1 MGIEGEESEI
11 KEITSKKKAGTSAK
25 PTAMGKER
33 HRVQIEEMVKAIKEN
48 REPLVNGEEG
58 RKAIEIISAIYK
70 SSRTGKPV
78 KFPLK

>member
-1 MGIEGEESEI
+1 VRSDY
-11 KEITSKKKAGTSAK
+11 SLAYLRHSSY
-25 PTAMGKER
+25 MGKEE

-58 RKAIEIISAIYK
+58 RKTVEIISAIYK
-70 SSRTGKPV
+70 SSRTERPV